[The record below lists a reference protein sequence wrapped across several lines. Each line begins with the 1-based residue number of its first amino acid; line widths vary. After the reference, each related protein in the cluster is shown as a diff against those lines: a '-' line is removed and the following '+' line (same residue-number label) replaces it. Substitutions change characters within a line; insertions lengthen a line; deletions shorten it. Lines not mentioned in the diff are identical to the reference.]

1 MGEAS
6 EDSAPYFATA
16 ILPHY
21 HGPLVKINI
30 KPSNHEFTI
39 SKQLICAESEVFSAM
54 LEGQVKDCQDMIA
67 DLEEMEYVVSVRS
80 IQALIQWLYRRIIN
94 FDIEDPREHI
104 TAAMELVR
112 LADKYN
118 IVGLKTTMAQYIR
131 EIIISNPHPD
141 TDFFGPPV
149 DTHTYWM
156 DREHIIS
163 ATFLPREHP
172 VRRTIA
178 AASVA
183 GYLRSDDYKFIE
195 ETHLY
200 PSFAADLL
208 LEVGSALDRPESMPG
223 GGTFEDPISGKILA
237 LDRVTP
243 KKKLHLKEQKDQ
255 QGDYF
260 PVGLALGWRFVQLD
274 I

>member
-1 MGEAS
+1 
-6 EDSAPYFATA
+6 
-16 ILPHY
+16 
-21 HGPLVKINI
+21 
-30 KPSNHEFTI
+30 
-39 SKQLICAESEVFSAM
+39 
-54 LEGQVKDCQDMIA
+54 MIA
-67 DLEEMEYVVSVRS
+67 DLEEMEHVVSIRS
-80 IQALIQWLYRRIIN
+80 VHALIQWLYRRIIN

-118 IVGLKTTMAQYIR
+118 IVRLETEMAQYIR
-131 EIIISNPHPD
+131 EIIISNRNPKANE
-141 TDFFGPPV
+141 FVRPV
-149 DTHTYWM
+149 EPNTKWI

-163 ATFLPREHP
+163 ATYLRREHP
-172 VRRTIA
+172 VRRTLA

-183 GYLRSDDYKFIE
+183 GYLRSDHYKFIE

-223 GGTFEDPISGKILA
+223 GGTFEDPISGKILG

-243 KKKLHLKEQKDQ
+243 KKN
-255 QGDYF
+255 F
-260 PVGLALGWRFVQLD
+260 T
-274 I
+274 